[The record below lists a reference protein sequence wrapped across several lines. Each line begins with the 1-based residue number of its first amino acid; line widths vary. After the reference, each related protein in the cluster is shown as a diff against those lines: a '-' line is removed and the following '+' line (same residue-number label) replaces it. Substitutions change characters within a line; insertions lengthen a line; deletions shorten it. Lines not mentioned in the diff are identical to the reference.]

1 MTSTPLVVDTDDTL
15 VNLFAELIGL
25 SGLVPTVTGRI
36 GPRELFENVMRAAPL
51 LATTHVRPNDGL
63 ATVETSTF
71 DIAWSV
77 FTDGTTSTAIF
88 VLTRFDD
95 DFAGHLLRQLMQPL
109 QEMAAATGLSSGGAG
124 QGKADADVASAM
136 RHSWSVSMDALLSG
150 APIAS
155 GPQTHQ
161 SATLDNAGPPPTS
174 PQLTPDPPPLHVSL
188 GSLAGSI
195 TPKHHP
201 IGRAAFPT
209 AQHASPEATPAPD
222 AHAVT
227 EFENGHAPR
236 PVHHFDCVDAL
247 RAGQNSVLPPA
258 ELGSTI
264 DVLLTWSAH
273 NTVEIDASAILVD
286 ADLRVLS
293 DEHFVFFNNLVSPDG
308 SVSLAGDPVVDT
320 GGLST
325 ATITVALDSV
335 DSRASSIVFA
345 LSIYDP
351 DTRGQS
357 FAMVQTLNVRVA
369 PHGQTTAHTSF
380 TADRLDGSETAMI
393 MCEIYRRSGAWKIRA
408 VGQGYADGLAGIAR
422 DYGVVVS

>member
-1 MTSTPLVVDTDDTL
+1 
-15 VNLFAELIGL
+15 
-25 SGLVPTVTGRI
+25 
-36 GPRELFENVMRAAPL
+36 
-51 LATTHVRPNDGL
+51 
-63 ATVETSTF
+63 
-71 DIAWSV
+71 
-77 FTDGTTSTAIF
+77 
-88 VLTRFDD
+88 
-95 DFAGHLLRQLMQPL
+95 
-109 QEMAAATGLSSGGAG
+109 
-124 QGKADADVASAM
+124 M

-222 AHAVT
+222 AH
-227 EFENGHAPR
+227 
-236 PVHHFDCVDAL
+236 AL